1 MIRPCRDHTAEGMP
15 DGELH
20 ALFYEWGAWVRSR
33 RLYAP
38 SPNPQSI
45 IGTLVRLP
53 GNREGDAPLDSRLP
67 GLHASIMGA
76 SNRDK
81 TILCSEYLWRP
92 YHHPKVPV
100 KKIASALGVSRQ
112 RWYQLVK
119 DARRRVYA
127 GVDTIP
133 VAPPCQITENVD

>member
-1 MIRPCRDHTAEGMP
+1 LSEGALT
-15 DGELH
+15 DSDLH

-33 RLYAP
+33 RLYSP

-53 GNREGDAPLDSRLP
+53 SGRTGNAPLDARLP

-76 SNRDK
+76 SNRDR

-100 KKIASALGVSRQ
+100 KKLASALGFSRQ
-112 RWYQLVK
+112 RWYQIVK
-119 DARRRVYA
+119 EARRRVYA
-127 GVDTIP
+127 GVDKIP
-133 VAPPCQITENVD
+133 VERPCQIAENID